1 MKKNLPSKQK
11 KLLKAFK
18 NNQARKQRVDAIAK
32 AKAKAKREFMSSS
45 MKLP

>member
-18 NNQARKQRVDAIAK
+18 NNQAHKARVDAF
-32 AKAKAKREFMSSS
+32 AKAKAKREFMISSS
-45 MKLP
+45 IKLP